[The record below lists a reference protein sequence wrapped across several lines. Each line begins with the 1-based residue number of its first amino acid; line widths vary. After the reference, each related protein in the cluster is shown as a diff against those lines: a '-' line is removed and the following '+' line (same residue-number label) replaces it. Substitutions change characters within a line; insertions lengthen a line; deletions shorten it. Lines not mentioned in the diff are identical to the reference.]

1 MRDFSQTRVTVIGDF
16 RTDDSEI
23 QTLIALGG
31 RVSPVGLATAAQKSE
46 WKQLGLEVSGIVRS
60 RKAVAEAAV
69 AGIAGADAVLFAG
82 WDWDEVYQAVIDAEI
97 ESALSDGRF
106 TIPIVSP
113 ANERYATL
121 VFPDQR
127 AAFTLARGA
136 GASFEE
142 AEKFSRRERGHQ
154 KQNITR
160 RAGDRNV
167 RKTAA
172 GRRTR

>member
-1 MRDFSQTRVTVIGDF
+1 VRDFSQTRVTVIGDF
-16 RTDDSEI
+16 RTDDSEVRTI
-23 QTLIALGG
+23 VALGG
-31 RVSPVGLATAAQKSE
+31 RVSAVGLATAAQKRE
-46 WKQLGLEVSGIVRS
+46 WKQLGLDVSGIVRS

-69 AGIAGADAVLFAG
+69 VGIAGADAVLFAG
-82 WDWDEVYQAVIDAEI
+82 WDCDDLYHAVMDAEI

-113 ANERYATL
+113 ANERYAAL

-154 KQNITR
+154 KENTIR
-160 RAGDRNV
+160 RAGNRSV
-167 RKTAA
+167 RKTTAR
-172 GRRTR
+172 RRTR